1 VRLDGAPARYAQQ
14 AAPMQALTR
23 KTSITAVAAVLLLV
37 GGIWWGGHP
46 GDLPAPL
53 RDAFTA
59 SPHGSAVDQ
68 ALADIQSQ
76 YYRRLGAAQLENGA
90 ISGAIGTLDDPYA
103 TYQPPSQYRQFG
115 KAPAAPP
122 RFSGVGIYIAPV
134 KQGLLIEGVIAGS
147 PAARGGLRR
156 GDVIT
161 GADGKSFAGRS
172 SSYSESVIRG
182 RTGTPVTL
190 TILRDGRRRS
200 VTLIRAVIKTPAT
213 PLVTGRLVTVRGI
226 RIAVIGLTTFD
237 VTGIHTEV
245 ADELTKLLHEG
256 ARAIVLDLRDN
267 GGGLVSEAQDVASLF
282 IAHGVIVTTRGRA
295 QPTETLYA
303 TGHALATSQP
313 MAVLVNGSTAS
324 AAEIV
329 TGALQDDHRAIV
341 VGTHTYG
348 KGVYQEVLPLANG
361 GAINITVGEYFL
373 PDGKNLGAGG
383 VRRGY
388 GIRPN
393 VVVTTPASGNS
404 DPVLQTALRLLAAK
418 AR

>member
-1 VRLDGAPARYAQQ
+1 
-14 AAPMQALTR
+14 MQALTR
-23 KTSITAVAAVLLLV
+23 KISIAAVAAVLLLV

-53 RDAFTA
+53 RDAFVA
-59 SPHGSAVDQ
+59 NPHGSAIDQ
-68 ALADIQSQ
+68 ALADIQGQ
-76 YYRRLGAAQLENGA
+76 YYRHLGAAQLQNGA
-90 ISGAIGTLDDPYA
+90 ISGAVATLDDPYA
-103 TYQPPSQYRQFG
+103 TYQTPAQYRQFG
-115 KAPAAPP
+115 KAPAPS
-122 RFSGVGIYIAPV
+122 RFSGIGIYIEDV
-134 KQGLLIEGVIAGS
+134 KQGLLVEAIFPGS

-172 SSYSESVIRG
+172 VAFSTAVIQG

-190 TILRDGRRRS
+190 TVLRGTRRSS
-200 VTLIRAVIKTPAT
+200 VTLIRAVIDTPTA
-213 PLVTGRLVTVRGI
+213 PLVTGRLVSVHGVK
-226 RIAVIGLTTFD
+226 IAVIGLATFD
-237 VTGIHTEV
+237 VTGIHAEV
-245 ADELTKLLHEG
+245 ATELAKLLHEG

-267 GGGLVSEAQDVASLF
+267 GGGLVTEAQDVASLF

-303 TGHALATSQP
+303 SGHPLATTQP
-313 MAVLVNGSTAS
+313 MAVLVNGFTAS

-348 KGVYQEVLPLANG
+348 KGVYQEVLPLPNG
-361 GAINITVGEYFL
+361 GAIDITVGEYFL
-373 PDGKNLGAGG
+373 PNGTNLGAGG

-393 VVVTTPASGNS
+393 VVVAAPVS
-404 DPVLQTALRLLAAK
+404 DRSDLVLQTALRLLAAK